1 MSSGA
6 VLLAEARRHK
16 LGLSVASIAALA
28 LLVAAG
34 FGTYRWL
41 IGDRRSAAS
50 GQQMSIT
57 RLTSSGAV
65 TGCVSVSPDGRS
77 VVFCERDATTG
88 QVVLRLRQVA
98 TGATIKLS
106 ELTGQTTFSPDGNFV
121 YVTQPGAV
129 PARGALFVI
138 PALGGG
144 EEPRKLLTDIAG
156 AAAVSH
162 DGERLAFARHVVAA
176 NAPNSSQVIEVKRD
190 GTDPRVV
197 HAGRVGEAWFWPSSL
212 SWSPDGRSIAAGY
225 RGRDIGMLMAP
236 VLIDVA
242 TGKVRQLTDQRWHTV
257 SGTAWLHDGSGVVF
271 AATHA
276 SDSAFQLWLVSRPGG
291 EVKRITNDLHNYA
304 AQNFD
309 VDAAGTIVARQI
321 VSTGNLWISDA
332 KGDGLRQLTS
342 GSGSDRVVGWMD
354 DGRVLY
360 MTDAPE
366 KSLWSVSADGG
377 APKRLPID
385 AGGMEYISIAPGQSW
400 VAYGTAGVPN
410 IWRVNLDG
418 TGRRQLT
425 QSGYDRVPR
434 VTRNGREILY
444 DHWGGGT
451 PSVWK
456 MPSGGGTPIRLVQ
469 RAGLGTPSPDGQRFL
484 ALTLTESTD
493 ESTLV
498 KLGIFR
504 MSDGT
509 LEGSFEAATPP
520 VWFMNQ
526 LGQWSTD
533 GQSMI
538 FRRSP
543 NGISNLWTL
552 PLGAVEPKQF
562 TRFDSDMIFS
572 YAFSPDGTRIAISR
586 GRTSGDVVM
595 IRNFR

>member
-1 MSSGA
+1 
-6 VLLAEARRHK
+6 
-16 LGLSVASIAALA
+16 
-28 LLVAAG
+28 
-34 FGTYRWL
+34 
-41 IGDRRSAAS
+41 
-50 GQQMSIT
+50 
-57 RLTSSGAV
+57 
-65 TGCVSVSPDGRS
+65 
-77 VVFCERDATTG
+77 
-88 QVVLRLRQVA
+88 
-98 TGATIKLS
+98 
-106 ELTGQTTFSPDGNFV
+106 
-121 YVTQPGAV
+121 
-129 PARGALFVI
+129 
-138 PALGGG
+138 
-144 EEPRKLLTDIAG
+144 
-156 AAAVSH
+156 
-162 DGERLAFARHVVAA
+162 
-176 NAPNSSQVIEVKRD
+176 
-190 GTDPRVV
+190 
-197 HAGRVGEAWFWPSSL
+197 
-212 SWSPDGRSIAAGY
+212 
-225 RGRDIGMLMAP
+225 
-236 VLIDVA
+236 
-242 TGKVRQLTDQRWHTV
+242 
-257 SGTAWLHDGSGVVF
+257 
-271 AATHA
+271 
-276 SDSAFQLWLVSRPGG
+276 VSRPGG